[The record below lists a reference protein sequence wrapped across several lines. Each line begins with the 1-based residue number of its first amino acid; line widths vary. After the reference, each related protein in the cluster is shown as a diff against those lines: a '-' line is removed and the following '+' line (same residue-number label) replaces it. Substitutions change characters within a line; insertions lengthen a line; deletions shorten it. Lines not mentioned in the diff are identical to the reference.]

1 MRGTLCHYV
10 TSPPA
15 RGGSNRLFGGDW
27 LVIDDPIR
35 FRAAIDAIDAANADD
50 PFRLE
55 VGGRALPKEQ
65 THAEMM
71 TRWVRALDPEVSE
84 ALLLAARAHHIR
96 RWMVPR
102 SSFPAGRSG
111 YLRWR
116 RALHSVHAELT
127 AAILEECGY
136 PRRSVER
143 VAALVSKAELLQA
156 GDAEAQTL
164 EDALSLVFFETQLE
178 PLLDDLDDR
187 QLRRALGRTWRKM
200 SANGQS
206 AARRLALS
214 KRAVATL
221 TRLVDG
227 FADV

>member
-1 MRGTLCHYV
+1 MNLDRD
-10 TSPPA
+10 
-15 RGGSNRLFGGDW
+15 RQ
-27 LVIDDPIR
+27 R
-35 FRAAIDAIDAANADD
+35 FYRAIAAIDAANADD
-50 PFRLE
+50 PFMLE
-55 VGGRALPKEQ
+55 VDGQNVPKEQ

-71 TRWVRALDPEVSE
+71 TRWVRELDPDASE
-84 ALLLAARAHHIR
+84 ELQLAARAHHIR
-96 RWMVPR
+96 RWMIPR
-102 SSFPAGRSG
+102 STFPAGRSA

-136 PRRSVER
+136 PRTSVER
-143 VAALVSKAELLQA
+143 VAALVAKADLLQA
-156 GDAEAQTL
+156 GDPDSQTL

-200 SANGQS
+200 SPNGQ
-206 AARRLALS
+206 ATARGLALS
-214 KRAVATL
+214 EHAVETL

-227 FADV
+227 FADE